1 VNRARRL
8 ARLLNILAAIVAEP
22 GLNPLELAE
31 RAGVSE
37 RTLRRDLTQLR
48 ELGYEVAYTSGYE
61 VQEKLNL
68 EGRARA
74 RPPKR
79 AYDQQLELLQA
90 VALAVGGAGL
100 GEAGSKPLR
109 AQLGDSGVDG
119 KERTGLPTAWGGGPR
134 RRRGP
139 EGTRGGATPT
149 KSQPIVLI
157 PAGAT
162 DADFIY
168 ATGFAVET
176 GLYIRFAKDDDVL
189 VVSPLEIDRAR
200 AQSKVANVVEDREA
214 YAHKSWARLA
224 AKMLREKGMDEARV
238 SPRLPA
244 AHLEDLRAE
253 GIATAVDRELFLA
266 ERRHKSA
273 AEAEAIQASQRAAE
287 AAVVEVV
294 RQLAAADIKDGMLWS
309 DGGALT
315 SERLYARA
323 QLVLGEMGFTCPEMI
338 IAGSPESALPHF
350 RGEGPI
356 RASAPVIIDIFP
368 VGRSSHY
375 HGDLTRT
382 VVVGDIP
389 EEFQRMHAATLQAL
403 DAGVE
408 SIRAGVPGKDV
419 HLAVCQVLVDRGYG
433 TTSVGYEGPEGVAKM
448 NHSTGHGVGL
458 DVHEEPSLRQTSHE
472 PLREGDVVT
481 VEPGLYKLGLG
492 GVRIEDTG
500 IVTANG
506 FHNFTTITRSLNPK
520 DYL

>member
-1 VNRARRL
+1 MNRARRL
-8 ARLLNILAAIVAEP
+8 ARLLNILAAVVAEP
-22 GLNPLELAE
+22 GLNPLELAD

-90 VALAVGGAGL
+90 VALAVGGAGF
-100 GEAGSKPLR
+100 GVAGFHATS
-109 AQLGDSGVDG
+109 
-119 KERTGLPTAWGGGPR
+119 GGGPR
-134 RRRGP
+134 RRRGQ
-139 EGTRGGATPT
+139 EGPQGALRSKP
-149 KSQPIVLI
+149 QPFVLI
-157 PAGAT
+157 PAGGD

-176 GLYIRFAKDDDVL
+176 GLYIRFAPRDEVL

-200 AQSKVANVVEDREA
+200 AQSKVANVVEDRDA

-224 AKMLREKGMDEARV
+224 AKMLRQKGMDEARV

-253 GIATAVDRELFLA
+253 GIAVDVDRELFLA

-294 RQLAAADIKDGMLWS
+294 RQLAAADIKDGMLWA

-356 RASAPVIIDIFP
+356 RAGAPVIIDIFP
-368 VGRSSHY
+368 VGRTSHY

-382 VVVGDIP
+382 VVVGEIP
-389 EEFQRMHAATLQAL
+389 DEFQRMHAATLQAL

-419 HLAVCQVLVDRGYG
+419 HLAVCRVLVDRGYG
-433 TTSVGYEGPEGVAKM
+433 TTSVGYEGPEGVARM

-458 DVHEEPSLRQTSHE
+458 DVHEEPSLRQTSDE

-500 IVTANG
+500 MVTANG
-506 FHNFTTITRSLNPK
+506 FHNFTTITRSLDPK

>member
-1 VNRARRL
+1 MNRARRL

-61 VQEKLNL
+61 VQETLNL

-100 GEAGSKPLR
+100 GEAGS
-109 AQLGDSGVDG
+109 SVDG
-119 KERTGLPTAWGGGPR
+119 KGSLAARPHR
-134 RRRGP
+134 RAG
-139 EGTRGGATPT
+139 RGGATHT
-149 KSQPIVLI
+149 KSLPIVLI
-157 PAGAT
+157 PTSGE

-176 GLYIRFAKDDDVL
+176 GLYLQFAKGDEVL

-200 AQSKVANVVEDREA
+200 AQSKVAQVIEDRDA
-214 YAHKSWARLA
+214 YAHKSWARVA
-224 AKMLREKGMDEARV
+224 AKMLRERGIHEARV
-238 SPRLPA
+238 SPRLHA
-244 AHLEDLRAE
+244 AQLEDLRAE
-253 GIATAVDRELFLA
+253 GITAVVDRDLFLA

-294 RQLAAADIKDGMLWS
+294 RQLAAAEIKDGVLWAK
-309 DGGALT
+309 GGPLT
-315 SERLYARA
+315 SEHLYARA

-338 IAGSPESALPHF
+338 VAGSPECALPHF

-356 RASAPVIIDIFP
+356 RARAPVIIDIFP
-368 VGRSSHY
+368 VGRGSHY

-382 VVVGDIP
+382 VVVGEIP
-389 EEFQRMHAATLQAL
+389 EEFRRMHAATLQAL

-419 HLAVCQVLVDRGYG
+419 HLAVCQVLVDRGFG

-458 DVHEEPSLRQTSHE
+458 DVHEEPSLRQTSDE

-500 IVTANG
+500 MVTSSG
-506 FHNFTTITRSLNPK
+506 FHNFTTITRSLDPK

>member
-100 GEAGSKPLR
+100 GEAGS
-109 AQLGDSGVDG
+109 SVDG
-119 KERTGLPTAWGGGPR
+119 KGRRAARAHGRTGRTGGKRP
-134 RRRGP
+134 
-139 EGTRGGATPT
+139 
-149 KSQPIVLI
+149 KSPPLVLI
-157 PAGAT
+157 PTGGE

-168 ATGFAVET
+168 ATAFAVET
-176 GLYIRFAKDDDVL
+176 GLYIQFAKGDEVL

-200 AQSKVANVVEDREA
+200 AQSKVAQVIEDRESF
-214 YAHKSWARLA
+214 AHKSWARLA
-224 AKMLREKGMDEARV
+224 AKVLHERGIDEARV
-238 SPRLPA
+238 SPRLHA
-244 AHLEDLRAE
+244 AQLEDLRAE
-253 GIATAVDRELFLA
+253 GITAVVDRELFLA

-294 RQLAAADIKDGMLWS
+294 RQLAAADIKDGVLWAN
-309 DGGALT
+309 GGPLT
-315 SERLYARA
+315 SEHLYARA

-338 IAGSPESALPHF
+338 IAGSPECALPHF

-356 RASAPVIIDIFP
+356 RAQAPVIIDIFP
-368 VGRSSHY
+368 VGRTSHY

-382 VVVGDIP
+382 VVVGEIP

-458 DVHEEPSLRQTSHE
+458 DVHEEPSLRQTSDE

-500 IVTANG
+500 MVTASG
-506 FHNFTTITRSLNPK
+506 FHNFTTITRSLDPK